1 MLSNFLV
8 FFKKDNM
15 HQAIAKSKGVSIS
28 HKEIFEHFIGKETSS
43 FKKTFIFNKKI
54 FCEAIN

>member
-43 FKKTFIFNKKI
+43 FKKTFIFN
-54 FCEAIN
+54 